1 MIKLLEIYEEMMGE
15 AYPTSWDIETF
26 KSLKSFNQRIKYCEE
41 HLQRISSGSSRIV
54 YKIDDEKVLKLAKNT
69 KGLSQN
75 ELEAEYSQYDDLSD
89 ILAMTF
95 DSADDNTW
103 VEMELARK
111 VTPAIFKQ
119 VTGFNWEDFTKAMEK
134 QYYRANPAKD
144 RWGMANKEVIPQE
157 IDAAMWEDE
166 FVYPMLSLLGNYE
179 IPVGDLI
186 RTSSY
191 GLVKRN
197 GQDTIVLIDYG
208 LNQENYDSYYK

>member
-1 MIKLLEIYEEMMGE
+1 
-15 AYPTSWDIETF
+15 
-26 KSLKSFNQRIKYCEE
+26 
-41 HLQRISSGSSRIV
+41 
-54 YKIDDEKVLKLAKNT
+54 
-69 KGLSQN
+69 
-75 ELEAEYSQYDDLSD
+75 
-89 ILAMTF
+89 MTF

-144 RWGMANKEVIPQE
+144 RWGIANKEVIPQE